1 MAFYFPKTKII
12 FIILEIKKLR
22 FKCYCNSSK
31 ENRLRNMNKFIYLL
45 LENNNIIKKYFNN
58 KQILPGRIINKESIF
73 AVLKIIGLIIDL
85 SFEAV

>member
-1 MAFYFPKTKII
+1 
-12 FIILEIKKLR
+12 
-22 FKCYCNSSK
+22 
-31 ENRLRNMNKFIYLL
+31 MNKFIYLL